1 MLRAIAAA
9 LRFALWLIRR
19 MLFGGPRVAAPEPEP
34 TLPGSFQS
42 VAQQAFRFDDDAGDA
57 AQLQAQPSQ
66 LPQPSPPVAARRGW
80 PTRLKLKYRLA
91 LGAGVLGTGVLT
103 LTFAVMM
110 VYYTVVFP
118 DPLAIRNSAHA
129 PLVRILAR
137 DGSTLTERGAP
148 REYLPLDQLGKLVPA
163 AVVAT
168 EERRFFDHYGVD
180 PAGMIRAMFAN
191 LRAGRFAQGGS
202 TLTQQLAKN
211 LFLTQDRTLTRKVAE
226 LGLALWL
233 EIRLSK
239 PEILELYLN
248 QVYFGG
254 GAYGVEAASRRY
266 FDKPARELTLPEAA
280 LIAGLLKAPS
290 KYSPA
295 VSPGAAR
302 ARARVVIAKMFDAG
316 FISEAQ
322 ETQALAQTLVF
333 NEQKMA
339 KTSVDAGYVVDYV
352 VDQLQAITG
361 GDDVDLVVETTIDK
375 ALQRRTQEI
384 VADSLEQKG
393 TAFGASQAAVAVL
406 DSDGGIRALVGGRDY
421 ADSQFNRAVKAKRQ
435 PGSAFKPFV
444 YLAALHRGM
453 TPQTVAIDAPITI
466 GGWSPKNDKNEYA
479 GPITLRRALAQSV
492 NTVAVRLNQDI
503 GRGTAADL
511 AERLGIK
518 SELREGPALALG
530 TSEVTLLE
538 LAGAYT
544 AFSNGGEVVEPH
556 VITKVS
562 TGAGRVLFEAR
573 PPVKDRRIAEADR
586 LGALN
591 DMLNAAVIYGTGKR
605 AALAD
610 RPVAGKTGTTQ
621 DFRDAW
627 FIGYTSHLTAGV
639 WVGNDNGK
647 PMNRATGGT
656 LPAEIWKQVMRV
668 AHEGL
673 TPEPLPGTV
682 LGSADA
688 DAADFGINPLVPAST
703 AMRPPRVVEGKEAL
717 PSAPRRDAQAGP
729 AENGK
734 IATDD
739 GRRLAGVRNHP
750 AEQIDDNFIARAVS
764 TTPGEAKA
772 ATGPAPNATLAE
784 QRDGFLSFTNWW

>member
-1 MLRAIAAA
+1 LRAIAAA
-9 LRFALWLIRR
+9 LRFALWLVRR
-19 MLFGGPRVAAPEPEP
+19 VLLGGRRPVAPSEM

-42 VAQQAFRFDDDAGDA
+42 VATQAFRSEETPGDVS
-57 AQLQAQPSQ
+57 QLSAQPEQ
-66 LPQPSPPVAARRGW
+66 QPQWPPPITARRGLLG
-80 PTRLKLKYRLA
+80 RMKLKYRLA
-91 LGAGVLGTGVLT
+91 FGAGVLATGVLM

-118 DPLAIRNSAHA
+118 DPLSMRTTAHA
-129 PLVRILAR
+129 PLIRVLAR
-137 DGSTLTERGAP
+137 DGSTLTERGVP
-148 REYLPLDQLGKLVPA
+148 REYVPLDQLGKLVPA

-168 EERRFFDHYGVD
+168 EDRRFFDHYGVD

-211 LFLTQDRTLTRKVAE
+211 LFLTQDRTLTRKIAE

-233 EIRLSK
+233 EVRLSK

-295 VSPGAAR
+295 ASPGAAR

-339 KTSVDAGYVVDYV
+339 KASVDSGYVVDYV
-352 VDQLQAITG
+352 LEQVEAITG
-361 GDDVDLVVETTIDK
+361 GDDTDLVVETTIDK
-375 ALQRRTQEI
+375 TLQCRAQEI
-384 VADSLEQKG
+384 VADNLAQKG
-393 TAFGASQAAVAVL
+393 PAFGASQAAVAVL

-421 ADSQFNRAVKAKRQ
+421 ADSQFNRAIKAKRQ

-453 TPQTVAIDAPITI
+453 SPETVANDAPITI
-466 GGWSPKNDKNEYA
+466 GGWSPKNDKNEYV

-503 GRGTAADL
+503 GRGTAAGL
-511 AERLGIK
+511 AERLGVK

-538 LAGAYT
+538 MAGAYT
-544 AFSNGGEVVEPH
+544 AFSNGGDVVEPH
-556 VITKVS
+556 VIVKVA
-562 TGAGRVLFEAR
+562 TGTGRVLFESKPPAR
-573 PPVKDRRIAEADR
+573 TRIAEADR

-591 DMLNAAVIYGTGKR
+591 DMLNAAVVYGTGRR
-605 AALAD
+605 AALGD
-610 RPVAGKTGTTQ
+610 QPVAGKTGTTQ

-673 TPEPLPGTV
+673 APQPLPGTV
-682 LGSADA
+682 LGNFDA
-688 DAADFGINPLVPAST
+688 DAADFGISPLVST
-703 AMRPPRVVEGKEAL
+703 SSAPRPPRLVEAKEAL
-717 PSAPRRDAQAGP
+717 PWTPQRD
-729 AENGK
+729 
-734 IATDD
+734 
-739 GRRLAGVRNHP
+739 
-750 AEQIDDNFIARAVS
+750 ARAVPGVRETVAADAS
-764 TTPGEAKA
+764 GASKGSKIHPADQIDEAFISRAIAAEPGEVKTAIG
-772 ATGPAPNATLAE
+772 TAPNATPAE
-784 QRDGFLSFTNWW
+784 KSGFPSFTNWW

>member
-1 MLRAIAAA
+1 MTVLRAIAAV
-9 LRFALWLIRR
+9 LRFALWLVRGLLLGGRR
-19 MLFGGPRVAAPEPEP
+19 PAPPVEM

-42 VAQQAFRFDDDAGDA
+42 VATQAFRSDETPAD
-57 AQLQAQPSQ
+57 LSQ
-66 LPQPSPPVAARRGW
+66 LNVQQQPQQQLAPTVPVRRGLLN
-80 PTRLKLKYRLA
+80 RLKLKYRLA
-91 LGAGVLGTGVLT
+91 FGAGVLCTGLLM

-118 DPLAIRNSAHA
+118 DPLAIRNTAHA

-148 REYLPLDQLGKLVPA
+148 REYVSLDQLPKVVPA

-168 EERRFFDHYGVD
+168 EDRRFFDHYGVD
-180 PAGMIRAMFAN
+180 PVGMIRAMFAN

-211 LFLTQDRTLTRKVAE
+211 LFLTQDRTLTRKLAE

-233 EIRLSK
+233 EVRLSK

-254 GAYGVEAASRRY
+254 GAYGIEAASRRY
-266 FDKPARELTLPEAA
+266 FDKSARELTLPEAA

-295 VSPGAAR
+295 ASPGAAR
-302 ARARVVIAKMFDAG
+302 ARARVVISKMFDAG

-339 KTSVDAGYVVDYV
+339 KASVDSGYVVDYV
-352 VDQLQAITG
+352 LEQVEAMTG
-361 GDDVDLVVETTIDK
+361 GDDTDLVVETTIDK
-375 ALQRRTQEI
+375 TLQRRAQEI
-384 VADSLEQKG
+384 VADSLAQKG
-393 TAFGASQAAVAVL
+393 TALGASQAAVAVL
-406 DSDGGIRALVGGRDY
+406 DRDGGIRALVGGRDY

-444 YLAALHRGM
+444 YLAALQRGM
-453 TPQTVAIDAPITI
+453 SPATVANDAPITI
-466 GGWSPKNDKNEYA
+466 GGWSPKNDKNEYV

-511 AERLGIK
+511 AERLGVK

-544 AFSNGGEVVEPH
+544 AFSNGGDVVGPH
-556 VITKVS
+556 VIVRVAT
-562 TGAGRVLFEAR
+562 AQGRVLFESK
-573 PPVKDRRIAEADR
+573 PPAHTRIAEADR

-591 DMLNAAVIYGTGKR
+591 DMLNAAVVYGTGRR

-610 RPVAGKTGTTQ
+610 QPVAGKTGTTQ

-627 FIGYTSHLTAGV
+627 FMGYTSHLTAGV

-673 TPEPLPGTV
+673 APEPLPGTV
-682 LGSADA
+682 IGNADA
-688 DAADFGINPLVPAST
+688 DAADFGISPLVPAST
-703 AMRPPRVVEGKEAL
+703 ATRPPRVIEAKEDL
-717 PSAPRRDAQAGP
+717 QGTPRRDAQAP
-729 AENGK
+729 S
-734 IATDD
+734 
-739 GRRLAGVRNHP
+739 GVRETLASASSASAKNHP
-750 AEQIDDNFIARAVS
+750 ADEIDGAFVSRAISGTPSEVKTATG
-764 TTPGEAKA
+764 TTPNV
-772 ATGPAPNATLAE
+772 AP
-784 QRDGFLSFTNWW
+784 QGQSGFLSFTSWW